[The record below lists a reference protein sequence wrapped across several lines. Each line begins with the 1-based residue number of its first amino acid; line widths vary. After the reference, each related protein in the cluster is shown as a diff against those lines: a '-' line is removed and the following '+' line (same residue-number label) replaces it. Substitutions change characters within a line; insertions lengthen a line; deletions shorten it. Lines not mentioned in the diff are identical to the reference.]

1 MRDSTVTAANQPAA
15 QHALSALYLDHHG
28 WLAGWLRRRLG
39 CAHDAADLSH
49 DTYERLLR
57 SGRLP
62 EAGQARA
69 FLTQI
74 AKGLVVDLFRRRSL
88 ETAYL
93 DALAQ
98 LPEAHMPSA
107 EARALA
113 LETLI
118 AVDAALDALPARARQ
133 VFILSRFEGLK
144 YSEIAQRLDVSVAL
158 VRKHMLRAAQACM
171 AAL

>member
-1 MRDSTVTAANQPAA
+1 MTAATQPTA
-15 QHALSALYLDHHG
+15 QHALNLLYRDHHG

-49 DTYERLLR
+49 DTYERLLN

-62 EAGQARA
+62 ESGQARA

-74 AKGLVVDLFRRRSL
+74 AKGLVVDLFRRRAL
-88 ETAYL
+88 ESAYL
-93 DALAQ
+93 DALAS

-113 LETLI
+113 LETLM

-133 VFILSRFEGLK
+133 VFILSRFEGRT
-144 YSEIAQRLDVSVAL
+144 YSDIAQSLGVSVAL
-158 VRKHMLRAAQACM
+158 VRKHMLRAAQACL

>member
-1 MRDSTVTAANQPAA
+1 MTAATQPTA
-15 QHALSALYLDHHG
+15 QLALNLLYRDHHG

-49 DTYERLLR
+49 DTYERLLN

-74 AKGLVVDLFRRRSL
+74 AKGLVVDLYRRRAL
-88 ETAYL
+88 ESAYL
-93 DALAQ
+93 DALAS

-113 LETLI
+113 LETLM

-133 VFILSRFEGLK
+133 VFILSRFEGRT
-144 YSEIAQRLDVSVAL
+144 YSDIAQSLGVSVAL
-158 VRKHMLRAAQACM
+158 VRKHMLRAAQACL

>member
-1 MRDSTVTAANQPAA
+1 VTAATQPTA
-15 QHALSALYLDHHG
+15 QHTLNTLYRDHHG

-49 DTYERLLR
+49 DTYERLLN

-62 EAGQARA
+62 ETGQARA
-69 FLTQI
+69 FLAQI
-74 AKGLVVDLFRRRSL
+74 AKGLVVDLFRRRAL

-93 DALAQ
+93 DALAR

-107 EARALA
+107 EERALA
-113 LETLI
+113 LETLT

-133 VFILSRFEGLK
+133 VFILSRFEGRT
-144 YSEIAQRLDVSVAL
+144 YSEIAQSLGVSVAL
-158 VRKHMLRAAQACM
+158 VRKHMLRAAQACL
-171 AAL
+171 AVL